1 MPVHSTAAPVRRR
14 GLLPVLA
21 IAALVAGLVAGTGA
35 PPASAEPAGTEPPVI
50 DIALTDPDPSHN
62 TMGYLHGRGKNK
74 VAATISVDDP
84 AGVHSVPATAGEIKG
99 RGNYTWG
106 LPKKPYQIKFATDQ
120 ALLGMAPQK
129 TWILLANAADASL
142 MRNRI
147 AYDLAGAIGM
157 PFAPE
162 SRFVDLRIDGVHQG
176 SYLLTEKTEVKKNRV
191 VLNDSRGVLVELDNS
206 YGAAEDFF
214 FYTGTSRSLFTL
226 KDAKSGIPDRL
237 SDGALPALP
246 AATQAG
252 WDDVRATLDEL
263 DALLAAPAPDW
274 ERIGALIDVDSF
286 VRYYFVYE
294 FTENSEIVAS
304 SIYFYKDGPSD
315 VLHAGPVWDFDTSL
329 GNYDKS
335 EALGAFT
342 NSDYVKNAR
351 MLQAGGNGWFT
362 DLFRNPQFVQRANQ
376 LWAEGVGEQVS
387 RVPERIDGYLAELEA
402 SAARNFARWDVLGRP
417 TMLIPGQG
425 KVYATSYRDEV
436 AYLRDWASRRS
447 AFLHDAYGDVPVLSG
462 RAHVE
467 AFGWLP
473 AVSTGQF
480 MGTTGLARRLE
491 AFSVSAVDAVG
502 SGGIEARAHVQN
514 RGWSDWASTESVGTT
529 GLGLRLEAFQL
540 RLTGDLAARYRLAY
554 RAHVQNIGWQ
564 DWAFDGAT
572 VGTTGL
578 GLRVEAV
585 QVRLLRTSSAESG
598 PDPTAT
604 AEPEPTPAP
613 DPTATPQPTATPD
626 PTPTV
631 EPTATPDPTPT
642 PDPTASPEPTQPPEP
657 EPEPTAPPEPTE
669 PPSPVGAGQTSYSA
683 HVQNLGWMP
692 TVHDGET
699 AGTTG
704 LSLRLETLRLAVS
717 SPGLTGDVL
726 YCGHVESIGW
736 QPCVDSAQAI
746 GTYGQ
751 GLRLEAF
758 TIALTGELAEH
769 YRISYQ
775 AHVQDV
781 GWQPLVSD
789 GEVAGT
795 VGQSKRIEAVRIVL
809 EPRQVSG

>member
-1 MPVHSTAAPVRRR
+1 MSVRSTAAPVRRR
-14 GLLPVLA
+14 GLLSVLA
-21 IAALVAGLVAGTGA
+21 IAALVAGLVAGGTA
-35 PPASAEPAGTEPPVI
+35 PMASAEQTGVELPVI

-62 TMGYLHGRGKNK
+62 SIGYLHGRGKNK
-74 VAATISVDDP
+74 VAATISVEDP
-84 AGVHSVPATAGEIKG
+84 AGVHSVAATVGEIKG
-99 RGNYTWG
+99 RGNHTWT
-106 LPKKPYQIKFATDQ
+106 LPKRPYQIKFSSDQ

-129 TWILLANAADASL
+129 TWVLLANAADASL

-157 PFAPE
+157 PYAPE
-162 SRFVDLRIDGVHQG
+162 SRFAEVRIDGVYQG
-176 SYLLTEKTEVKKNRV
+176 TYLVAEKTEVKKNRV

-226 KDAKSGIPDRL
+226 KDAKSDIPDRL

-252 WDDVRATLDEL
+252 WDDVRATLNEL

-274 ERIGALIDVDSF
+274 EGIGELIDVDSF

-294 FTENSEIVAS
+294 VTQNPEIVAS

-335 EALGAFT
+335 EALGAFP
-342 NSDYVKNAR
+342 NAEYVKNAR
-351 MLQAGGNGWFT
+351 MLLGGGNGWYG
-362 DLFRNPQFVQRANQ
+362 DLFRIPEFVQRANE
-376 LWAEGVGEQVS
+376 LWAQGIGEAVRGLSAGVDAHE
-387 RVPERIDGYLAELEA
+387 AELAA
-402 SAARNFARWDVLGRP
+402 SAERNFSTWKTLGMP
-417 TMLIPGQG
+417 TMLLAGYG
-425 KVYATSYRDEV
+425 KDYASTYAAEV
-436 AYLRDWASRRS
+436 SYLRDWVSRRS

-554 RAHVQNIGWQ
+554 RAHVQDIGWQ

-585 QVRLLRTSSAESG
+585 QVRLLRTSSAEPG

-604 AEPEPTPAP
+604 TEPEPTPAP
-613 DPTATPQPTATPD
+613 DPTAAPQPTATPD

-657 EPEPTAPPEPTE
+657 TE
-669 PPSPVGAGQTSYSA
+669 PPPPVGAGQTSYSA